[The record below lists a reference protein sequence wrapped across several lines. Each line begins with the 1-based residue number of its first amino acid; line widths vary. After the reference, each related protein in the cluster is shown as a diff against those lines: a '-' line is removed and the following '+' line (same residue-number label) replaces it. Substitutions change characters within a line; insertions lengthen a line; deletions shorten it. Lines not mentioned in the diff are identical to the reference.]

1 MFTISNQQMDYI
13 IKYIELMIEKTD
25 TAKTT
30 DYNTVRMA
38 RILIA
43 KLRAKKPFSIQGL
56 PDDIKRL
63 LDSK

>member
-1 MFTISNQQMDYI
+1 MFTVSNQQMEYI

-43 KLRAKKPFSIQGL
+43 KLRVNKPFSTQGL

-63 LDSK
+63 LASK

>member
-1 MFTISNQQMDYI
+1 MFTVSNQQMEYI
-13 IKYIELMIEKTD
+13 IKYIELMIERTD

-38 RILIA
+38 RILIV
-43 KLRAKKPFSIQGL
+43 KLRAKKSFSTQGL

-63 LDSK
+63 LASK

>member
-1 MFTISNQQMDYI
+1 MFTVSNQQMEYI
-13 IKYIELMIEKTD
+13 IKYIELMIERTD

-43 KLRAKKPFSIQGL
+43 KLRAKKPFSTQGL

-63 LDSK
+63 LASK